1 MAHSPIIAQPESK
14 IRLDYGYNVEIDY
27 LYVGTVNVCVA
38 SVPRQQCA
46 VRVPV
51 VAALRLPLIS
61 ILTSFIN
68 KIYTLITHHI
78 LLLIYA
84 WIKYFYFFPKTKNHA
99 SLMLHTVKDLG
110 NS

>member
-61 ILTSFIN
+61 ITSFIN